1 MKNNKLVYIT
11 LSVITIIVLFLAVNI
26 IGDNIKIDFSID
38 TLRKWIDRSEYSK
51 LFFILLWGIR
61 LLAFIPGV
69 TLMLLGGLI
78 FDPSKAFL
86 LSLIGIVLS
95 DTLIF
100 LLAKGNLFKRLKEK
114 VSNKYPD
121 LVKLIDRYNYKIL
134 AIGVLC
140 PIAPTDVIVFLSSY
154 MGMSFIRFVMI
165 FIGANIPALFL
176 YSYLGESFEGSI
188 FNTIFIIATLL
199 ISGILSIK
207 LWRDLKSTLSNDY
220 SK

>member
-61 LLAFIPGV
+61 LIAFIPGV

-154 MGMSFIRFVMI
+154 MGMSFIRFVMH
-165 FIGANIPALFL
+165 LV
-176 YSYLGESFEGSI
+176 
-188 FNTIFIIATLL
+188 
-199 ISGILSIK
+199 LS
-207 LWRDLKSTLSNDY
+207 
-220 SK
+220 